1 MKFHIET
8 SPGYGTKQGIMPRF
22 YLQMENICKF
32 LNGEPFL
39 DKIPS
44 TFLSKIIPELTN
56 FYDVRN
62 KLQTT
67 IQEFI
72 QRVQDGTLY
81 RVDTDGS
88 TTFLRKKE
96 FEISNLTKDFFIRGK
111 VLLVLFFK
119 SDILIDGN
127 FKIEDFYFC
136 DDKKFERKCSEYKS
150 GQYAKYLPLL
160 NVLKKARHDFLNE
173 FSRTRGD
180 IEHEDFALER
190 FKLIQEAT
198 NATLQEPNFQGNKLS
213 ERINFYYEQILDLIE
228 KLTVYFAAINCE
240 AKNNFYQLY
249 VATVTVCRNLAQA
262 FMGNVRNYHYD
273 VQKASCHK
281 RDSRYSKGNRSV
293 MKWRTES

>member
-1 MKFHIET
+1 MQFHIET

-62 KLQTT
+62 KLQSTT
-67 IQEFI
+67 QEFI
-72 QRVQDGTLY
+72 QGVQDGTLFK
-81 RVDTDGS
+81 VANDGS

-119 SDILIDGN
+119 SDILVDGN
-127 FKIEDFYFC
+127 FKIENFYFC
-136 DDKKFERKCSEYKS
+136 DYKKFESKYSQNQS
-150 GQYAKYLPLL
+150 GQYAKYQPLL
-160 NVLKKARHDFLNE
+160 NVLQKARLNFLND
-173 FSRTRGD
+173 FSKTRGD
-180 IEHEDFALER
+180 IEHEDFEIER
-190 FKLIQEAT
+190 FKLIQEGNT
-198 NATLQEPNFQGNKLS
+198 ATLQEPNFQGNKLS
-213 ERINFYYEQILDLIE
+213 ERIDFYYNQILDLIE
-228 KLTVYFAAINCE
+228 KLTVYFAGINCE

-249 VATVTVCRNLAQA
+249 VATNPDFPKLIYR
-262 FMGNVRNYHYD
+262 YHYRIMGMPFVFETIRCD
-273 VQKASCHK
+273 F
-281 RDSRYSKGNRSV
+281 
-293 MKWRTES
+293 T

>member
-32 LNGEPFL
+32 LNGESFL

-67 IQEFI
+67 TQEFI
-72 QRVQDGTLY
+72 QGVRNGTLY
-81 RVDTDGS
+81 KIDNDGS

-119 SDILIDGN
+119 SDILAHGN

-136 DDKKFERKCSEYKS
+136 DDKKFERKYMQNQS

-160 NVLKKARHDFLNE
+160 NVLQKARHVFLNE
-173 FSRTRGD
+173 FSKTRGD
-180 IEHEDFALER
+180 IEHEDFAIER
-190 FKLIQEAT
+190 FKLIHEDST
-198 NATLQEPNFQGNKLS
+198 TTLQEPNFQGSKLS
-213 ERINFYYEQILDLIE
+213 ERTDFYYNHILDLIE
-228 KLTVYFAAINCE
+228 KLTVYFAGINCE

-249 VATVTVCRNLAQA
+249 VATNPDFPNLIY
-262 FMGNVRNYHYD
+262 RYHYRIMGMPFVFD
-273 VQKASCHK
+273 TIKCDFK
-281 RDSRYSKGNRSV
+281 
-293 MKWRTES
+293 